1 MNNINDHDTF
11 KKSLSKRE
19 LETETKRRNKKN
31 KYQRERYKRTI
42 RINPIKIRSNTKEEN
57 KRKKEII
64 NKRQA
69 LLQTQQIINKTES
82 ETKIQGKNEK
92 S

>member
-11 KKSLSKRE
+11 TKSLSKRE

-31 KYQRERYKRTI
+31 KYQRERYKRTV
-42 RINPIKIRSNTKEEN
+42 RINPVKIRPNTKKEN
-57 KRKKEII
+57 QRKKEII

-69 LLQTQQIINKTES
+69 LLQTQQTTNKNKSKE
-82 ETKIQGKNEK
+82 KIQGKNEK
-92 S
+92 

>member
-57 KRKKEII
+57 KRKKEI

-69 LLQTQQIINKTES
+69 LLQIQQEATTGNSKE
-82 ETKIQGKNEK
+82 KVQGKNEK
-92 S
+92 

>member
-1 MNNINDHDTF
+1 MNNINDNDTF

-31 KYQRERYKRTI
+31 KYQRDRYKRTI
-42 RINPIKIRSNTKEEN
+42 RINPIKIRPATKAEN
-57 KRKKEII
+57 KRKKEIN

-69 LLQTQQIINKTES
+69 LLQTQQASNKNKSKE
-82 ETKIQGKNEK
+82 KIQGKNEK
-92 S
+92 